1 MKKFSA
7 AAMLALSSMCC
18 AVGVARAQ
26 ADTGHGDMHMS
37 MTPAAGSPSTQAY
50 QESMQ
55 RMHRDMAIDYSGN
68 ADVDFARGMIPHHQ
82 GAIDMART
90 ELKYGRDPEMRKLAQ
105 EVIDAQEK
113 EIAFLQAWLKKHAP
127 AQKAPAR

>member
-1 MKKFSA
+1 MKKFHA
-7 AAMLALSSMCC
+7 AALIALSSMFC
-18 AVGVARAQ
+18 AMGAAHAQVA
-26 ADTGHGDMHMS
+26 TKHGDMHMPMS
-37 MTPAAGSPSTQAY
+37 SAADTPSTQAY

-55 RMHRDMAIDYSGN
+55 RMHGNMAIDYSGN

-113 EIAFLQAWLKKHAP
+113 EIAFLQGWLKKNGGTE
-127 AQKAPAR
+127 R

>member
-1 MKKFSA
+1 MKKSHA
-7 AAMLALSSMCC
+7 AALIAVSSMFC
-18 AVGVARAQ
+18 AMGAAHAQVA
-26 ADTGHGDMHMS
+26 TKHGDMHMPMS
-37 MTPAAGSPSTQAY
+37 SGTTATNTPSTQAY

-55 RMHRDMAIDYSGN
+55 RMHGNMAIEYSGN

-105 EVIDAQEK
+105 EVIAAQEK
-113 EIAFLQAWLKKHAP
+113 EIAFLQGWLKKNGGA
-127 AQKAPAR
+127 K

>member
-1 MKKFSA
+1 MKKSHVA
-7 AAMLALSSMCC
+7 ALGAVSSIFCAMFFAT
-18 AVGVARAQ
+18 GVAQAQ
-26 ADTGHGDMHMS
+26 TATKHGDMHMS
-37 MTPAAGSPSTQAY
+37 MSSGASTPSTQAY

-55 RMHRDMAIDYSGN
+55 RMHSNMAIDYSGN

-113 EIAFLQAWLKKHAP
+113 EIAFLQGWLKKNAP
-127 AQKAPAR
+127 AK

>member
-1 MKKFSA
+1 MKKSSVA
-7 AAMLALSSMCC
+7 TMIAVSSMFC
-18 AVGVARAQ
+18 ATFFAPGAAQ
-26 ADTGHGDMHMS
+26 AQTGTKHGDMHMS
-37 MTPAAGSPSTQAY
+37 MSSGAGTPSTQAY

-55 RMHRDMAIDYSGN
+55 RMHSNMAIDYSGN

-113 EIAFLQAWLKKHAP
+113 EIVFLQGWLKKNGA
-127 AQKAPAR
+127 AK